1 MYLTNTIFGATF
13 ALVFMVHIDAR
24 LTLLALIPMAL
35 LPIIM
40 IRMGGAIHR
49 RFEAVQEQFSTLTTQ
64 VQENLSGV
72 RVVRAYRQE
81 RAETA
86 RVGPLNETY
95 VERNLALAR
104 LYGRVESK
112 VGPVPRPSVAL

>member
-1 MYLTNTIFGATF
+1 MRTGVLMARLTNDLSAVRMAAGPAIMYLTNTIFGATF

-49 RFEAVQEQFSTLTTQ
+49 RFEAVQGQFSTLPKPGSG
-64 VQENLSGV
+64 NLS
-72 RVVRAYRQE
+72 RVRAG
-81 RAETA
+81 RAH
-86 RVGPLNETY
+86 R
-95 VERNLALAR
+95 
-104 LYGRVESK
+104 
-112 VGPVPRPSVAL
+112 